1 MPPSEQPAALGFQEL
16 VSLLCKEH
24 EKLNARIE
32 DLSNEN
38 QTLRAAFTRGFGGPC
53 AVDNDRE
60 GFHSSMC
67 IGTRPLL
74 EAAPLD
80 AASPPDRPAPSGD
93 PPCAQDAPDE
103 NAQAPA
109 RSMASR
115 PSTMS
120 RPSNSSRRPSNA
132 SQTGM
137 TGNGRRRLQ
146 NSSTS
151 MASADDDRDCLPAAP
166 RTTTASVCAHR
177 FQARAERLSRRGSSM
192 EFATSSMAPIFAWVW
207 VRAQGA
213 SSSTLSEKDGGQQF
227 SSEAAYNMM
236 GQGCVINPERSAFLE
251 VWDVVTIIALAFVAI
266 VAPIQVC
273 MFEAKLD
280 PLFAINCCVDM
291 IFVVD
296 LILQFFIMYPK
307 RTNYG
312 YALVHD
318 QHKIITH
325 YLKTWFAIDV
335 ISIVPFDL
343 VGMLSES
350 EEMKKMKGIK
360 VIRLLRLLKLL
371 RVLKASRLFR
381 RFEVRMSI
389 TYGTFALLKFFCILL
404 LITHWLAN
412 LWALTLVL
420 IEEDE
425 GVPRWIDEF
434 DARDRDLAVSTK
446 ESPIKLYMTCVYF
459 TSYTITSVGYGDI
472 GPKNIV
478 ETVVCTIMIVVS
490 GISWAIVLGQVVG
503 TIANL
508 NKDEQVFRSTMD
520 ELNLMMIDRV
530 MPTKLRMRLRSF
542 FLSNK
547 LAQSRARH
555 MQVLDAMSPGL
566 QREVTMQINRRWIQH
581 VSFLEAVLREAEMKG
596 HRSRVHA
603 FIVGISMGLQTT
615 CHAQDDVFEAAQ
627 SLCILVRGLVSRNQQ
642 LHSAGAV
649 WGVDFVLSN
658 LGLLEP
664 FQCWALTY
672 VEVMTLQRERFF
684 QLVEEHDNT
693 CPGLK
698 RKVRWFVCWLATQR
712 AVLREAKH
720 RRRMARTSG
729 LMHARNSSMS

>member
-1 MPPSEQPAALGFQEL
+1 MLSDEYQRLHAEVETLSKDNSRLRSRLSSHSSVEDAPMDGPVMAFRLEQESGSL
-16 VSLLCKEH
+16 VSRSLSVRRSSPSSIH
-24 EKLNARIE
+24 EVKPQPNLKDRAASSWRGSLQKIE
-32 DLSNEN
+32 SFFFTSTRS
-38 QTLRAAFTRGFGGPC
+38 QSQPTLRRQTTF
-53 AVDNDRE
+53 
-60 GFHSSMC
+60 
-67 IGTRPLL
+67 L
-74 EAAPLD
+74 ERVHL
-80 AASPPDRPAPSGD
+80 
-93 PPCAQDAPDE
+93 
-103 NAQAPA
+103 
-109 RSMASR
+109 
-115 PSTMS
+115 
-120 RPSNSSRRPSNA
+120 
-132 SQTGM
+132 
-137 TGNGRRRLQ
+137 
-146 NSSTS
+146 
-151 MASADDDRDCLPAAP
+151 
-166 RTTTASVCAHR
+166 V
-177 FQARAERLSRRGSSM
+177 
-192 EFATSSMAPIFAWVW
+192 
-207 VRAQGA
+207 
-213 SSSTLSEKDGGQQF
+213 
-227 SSEAAYNMM
+227 
-236 GQGCVINPERSAFLE
+236 NPERSAFME
-251 VWDVVTIIALAFVAI
+251 YWDTVTLFALAFVAL
-266 VAPIQVC
+266 VAPVQVA
-273 MFEAKLD
+273 MFEAQFDAMFMINCLVD
-280 PLFAINCCVDM
+280 PLFA
-291 IFVVD
+291 VD
-296 LILQFFIMYPK
+296 LVLQFFIMYPQK
-307 RTNYG
+307 TNYG
-312 YALVHD
+312 YTLV
-318 QHKIITH
+318 QNPKKIAIH
-325 YLKTWFAIDV
+325 YLKTWFVIDFISV
-335 ISIVPFDL
+335 IPFDL
-343 VGMLSES
+343 AGLVSRS
-350 EEMKKMKGIK
+350 DEMRKMAALK
-360 VIRLLRLLKLL
+360 VFRLLRLLKLL
-371 RVLKASRLFR
+371 RVLRASRLVR
-381 RFEVRMSI
+381 RFETRMTI
-389 TYGTFALLKFFCILL
+389 TYGTFALIKFFSILL

-412 LWALTLVL
+412 LWALTLMLV
-420 IEEDE
+420 EEAD

-434 DARDRDLAVSTK
+434 DERDKDLTVSTR
-446 ESPIKLYMTCVYF
+446 ESPIKLYMTCLYF

-478 ETVVCTIMIVVS
+478 ETVVCTLMILVS
-490 GISWAIVLGQVVG
+490 GISWAVVLGQVCG